1 MRTVF
6 ISKFAKKFLNVEFVI
21 PFRMMRQVILN
32 FTRILTICIA
42 IFKKQSYPSYIT
54 TFATNYGDSPRD
66 KIGGTVKHLKEEL
79 SIENTNIWFIYIWLK
94 CWGCRR
100 NDLCLIYLS
109 TYSRYS
115 RLNVWKMSWFYNKSF
130 YTKQN

>member
-1 MRTVF
+1 MQTVF

-21 PFRMMRQVILN
+21 PFRMMRQVTLN

-42 IFKKQSYPSYIT
+42 IFIRQSYPSYIT

-79 SIENTNIWFIYIWLK
+79 SIENTNI
-94 CWGCRR
+94 
-100 NDLCLIYLS
+100 
-109 TYSRYS
+109 
-115 RLNVWKMSWFYNKSF
+115 
-130 YTKQN
+130 